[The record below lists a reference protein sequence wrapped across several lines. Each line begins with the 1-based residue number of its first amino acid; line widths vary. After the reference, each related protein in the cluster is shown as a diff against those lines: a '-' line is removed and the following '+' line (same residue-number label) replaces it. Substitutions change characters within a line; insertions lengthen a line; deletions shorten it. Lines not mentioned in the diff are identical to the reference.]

1 MPGSPSRDCG
11 LMPIIDTLLKM
22 SLYVS
27 LVLIVPGP
35 TNTLLLSSGL
45 KSGVRNTWPLIIAEA
60 LGYVAS
66 ISAWGFF
73 LHAFAANHVWIV
85 YAVKIASSA
94 YILYLAISMWRRSAI
109 IQNSSMRLVS
119 LHEMFITTLTN
130 PKAFIFASALFPPE
144 AFQTVHYYAWS
155 FAVFLIV
162 LVPIGATWSGL
173 GRFLALRK
181 SVATHATTVLRGV
194 SLVLLTFSG
203 TLFYS
208 AIYR

>member
-1 MPGSPSRDCG
+1 
-11 LMPIIDTLLKM
+11 MPIFDTLLKM

-45 KSGVRNTWPLIIAEA
+45 KNGVRNTWPLIVAEA
-60 LGYVAS
+60 LGYVTS

-73 LHAFAANHVWIV
+73 LYAFAANYAWVV
-85 YAVKIASSA
+85 YTIKIASSA
-94 YILYLAISMWRRSAI
+94 YILYLAITMWGRSAA
-109 IQNSSMRLVS
+109 IQHSSIRLVS
-119 LHEMFITTLTN
+119 FHEMFITTLTN
-130 PKAFIFASALFPPE
+130 PKAFIFASTLFPPQ

-155 FAVFLIV
+155 FAVFLVV

-173 GRFLALRK
+173 GRFLALQK
-181 SVATHATTVLRGV
+181 SVAAYTTTVLRGV
-194 SLVLLTFSG
+194 ALVLLTFSG

>member
-1 MPGSPSRDCG
+1 
-11 LMPIIDTLLKM
+11 MPIFDTLLKM

-45 KSGVRNTWPLIIAEA
+45 KNGVRGTWPLIVAEA

-66 ISAWGFF
+66 ISAWGFL
-73 LHAFAANHVWIV
+73 LHAFAANHAWVV
-85 YAVKIASSA
+85 YAIKIASSA
-94 YILYLAISMWRRSAI
+94 YILYLAIGMWGRSAA
-109 IQNSSMRLVS
+109 IQTSSIRLVS

-130 PKAFIFASALFPPE
+130 PKAFIFASTLFPPE

-162 LVPIGATWSGL
+162 LVPIGVTWSGL
-173 GRFLALRK
+173 GRLLALQK
-181 SVATHATTVLRGV
+181 SVAAYTTTVLRGV
-194 SLVLLTFSG
+194 ALVLLTFSG